1 MPMRYGLL
9 ISAAAF
15 ALTACERK
23 EIVSESADKPGLGIV
38 QLWTPAAQLKE
49 AYGITYCRSET
60 QGTMKCS
67 VATEKHSFRFHGLK
81 VDSIDVT
88 FDGQTNLAMKIG
100 MTYDGGRVNRSTLD
114 KAFNGRCLDDWDV
127 DRAVN
132 FDRNIQVFHNHLR
145 EVRANPGSKDIVC
158 LLMNG
163 TYLKV
168 SESYSKAGTGYVE
181 LFQLNPVF
189 VRNFDYIFDA
199 LDRKK
204 AADSRSSSY
213 SK

>member
-1 MPMRYGLL
+1 MRSKSWGL
-9 ISAAAF
+9 
-15 ALTACERK
+15 
-23 EIVSESADKPGLGIV
+23 
-38 QLWTPAAQLKE
+38 
-49 AYGITYCRSET
+49 
-60 QGTMKCS
+60 
-67 VATEKHSFRFHGLK
+67 
-81 VDSIDVT
+81 
-88 FDGQTNLAMKIG
+88 
-100 MTYDGGRVNRSTLD
+100 
-114 KAFNGRCLDDWDV
+114 CLDDWDV

>member
-1 MPMRYGLL
+1 MLMRYGLL
-9 ISAAAF
+9 ISAATF
-15 ALTACERK
+15 ALAACERK
-23 EIVSESADKPGLGIV
+23 EIVSESADKPGVGIV
-38 QLWTPAAQLKE
+38 QLWTPSAKLKE
-49 AYGITYCRSET
+49 AYGLKYCRSET
-60 QGTMKCS
+60 QGAMKCS
-67 VATEKHSFRFHGLK
+67 LTTEKHSFRFHGLK

-88 FDGQTNLAMKIG
+88 FDEQTNLATTIG
-100 MTYDGGRVNRSTLD
+100 MTYNSGRVSRSSLD

-127 DRAVN
+127 DRAVS
-132 FDRNIQVFHNHLR
+132 FDRNIHVFYDHLR
-145 EVRANPGSKDIVC
+145 EVRANPSSKDIVC

-204 AADSRSSSY
+204 AADSKASSY